1 MTRAA
6 LARRRM
12 PAQKS
17 YDPASLFG
25 SALAGWWRADDLS
38 GLADGAGVASWS
50 DRTANGNTLT
60 QATTARQPTKQ
71 TDAAGTFVRFASA
84 STQYLQKSAPTGLT
98 AAPNDLT
105 VIAVYRPTTQSGPRA
120 VLDYSSGSGSGNG
133 FIVGALSGQL
143 MIANFFVYNNLT
155 TGPLDNELNM
165 CQWEMR
171 ATDPRV
177 ACAHANKGPLLTGN
191 SGFNAG
197 ANMLTVGRRNF
208 TTEWYLNGDIYEL
221 IYLNRRMT
229 AAERLALARRY
240 MKPRYGF
247 TVAPGTNPATPCV
260 VPTYDGSNEPIHPD
274 VYVSPTTWNGKKYWM
289 AFTPWPDDPTE
300 NPSIVCSDDNVTY
313 APPAGLTNP
322 IEPWNGITGQYNSDT
337 DLLMSPDGTTLHC
350 TFRTV
355 AGTETIY
362 VKSSTDGVNWSAKT
376 AILTA
381 SNAPSG
387 TTIAR
392 MLSPALQY
400 FGGKYWL
407 WAVRE
412 PASGSR
418 AIDYY
423 QANAVLGPWAYVGT
437 TNITNV
443 PVLTAPFAGGNPG
456 LPWHID
462 VTTMAGQLWM
472 VINDTKNL
480 FAATST
486 DGITWKVFNEP
497 IVLLGL
503 HWDRTQ
509 LYRASCFPGDDNQ
522 SLRVWY
528 SGKDKSDLSGGW
540 EIGYLEIP
548 LTDIV

>member
-1 MTRAA
+1 MSRPA
-6 LARRRM
+6 LARRRV

-25 SALAGWWRADDLS
+25 SALVGWWRADDLS
-38 GLADGAGVASWS
+38 GQADGTGVSSWA
-50 DRTANGNTLT
+50 DRTANANTLT
-60 QATTARQPTKQ
+60 QATSAQQPTKQ

-84 STQYLQKSAPTGLT
+84 SQHYLQKSAPTGLT
-98 AAPNDLT
+98 AAPNALT
-105 VIAVYRPTTQSGPRA
+105 IIAVYRPTGTSGPQG
-120 VLDYSSGSGSGNG
+120 VLDYSSGSSNGGG
-133 FIVGALSGQL
+133 FIAGLQGAQL
-143 MIANFFVYNNLT
+143 MIANFGTYNNQP
-155 TGPLDNELNM
+155 TGPLAGELHM
-165 CQWEMR
+165 CQWELR
-171 ATDPRV
+171 SSAPQV
-177 ACAHANKGPLLTGN
+177 AVAHANRGPLLTATATF
-191 SGFNAG
+191 SSG

-208 TTEWYLNGDIYEL
+208 TTEWYLNGDLYEI
-221 IYLNRRMT
+221 IYLNRAVT
-229 AAERLALARRY
+229 AAERLALARKY

-247 TVAPGTNPATPCV
+247 SVPPGTNPATPCT
-260 VPTYDGSNEPIHPD
+260 VPTYDGSNTAIHPD

-289 AFTPWPDDPTE
+289 AFTPWPNDETE

-322 IEPWNGITGQYNSDT
+322 IEPWNGVAGQYNSDT

-350 TFRTV
+350 TFRAV
-355 AGTETIY
+355 VPTETLY
-362 VKSSTDGVNWSAKT
+362 VSSSTNGSTWSAKT
-376 AILTA
+376 AILTSA
-381 SNAPSG
+381 SAPSG
-387 TTIAR
+387 TSIAR

-412 PASGSR
+412 PSTGVR
-418 AIDYY
+418 AVDYY
-423 QANAVLGPWAYVGT
+423 QADAVLGPWAYAGS

-443 PVLTAPFAGGNPG
+443 PVLTAPFTGGDPG

-472 VINDTKNL
+472 VINDTKYL

-486 DGITWKVFNEP
+486 DGITWKVFDEP
-497 IVLLGL
+497 IILPGL
-503 HWDRTQ
+503 AWDRTQ
-509 LYRASCFPGDDNQ
+509 LYRASCFPGDGNQ

-528 SGKDKSDLSGGW
+528 SGQQNLAGAPWK
-540 EIGYLEIP
+540 IGHIEIP